1 MLLLQQEST
10 MRKAM
15 RRRGGNA
22 MKKKLTALLGCM
34 LLMNAIN
41 IEIPAS
47 AQTLS
52 SDTKQYYSE
61 WKETYLRKNPYVKD
75 ETQYYVFYGEREYAE
90 AHATVEVTVSE
101 AHGYGMLIAALMAD
115 CDSEAKDIF
124 DGMYRYYLAHP
135 SSIGPHLMAWQQSDD
150 GKALVDSNGADSA
163 TDGDL
168 DIAYALLL
176 ADTLWGS
183 SGEINYRQAAEL
195 VISDIMEYDVSHEHN
210 ILRLGDWAHDVEKND
225 KYYSA
230 TRASDFIMQYF
241 PVFYEVSG
249 DERWMQLYNNTYG
262 IINHFVEKYQTGL
275 LPDFIIEDS
284 SGEWIPAPANFLE
297 NENDGVYEY
306 NSCRVPW
313 RISTDALVGKNADAK
328 KYAETVNAFFVKET
342 GGKPGKIMAG
352 YTPDGKAVADW
363 DDLCFTAPLML
374 SAAAAGDTKWHDAVR
389 KEVLDTGVDSYFGNT
404 IAMLCLITDDG
415 CWLVPETAAAKPA
428 GDVNGDGVFNTA
440 DAVLL
445 QKWLLA
451 VPDTQLADRNAADF
465 SNDNKLNAADLSLMK
480 QALLKQTAP
489 EYVEPDERLNYF
501 NEFTVRTDGLKLY
514 RGPDESYEAVASV
527 PAGTRLYEIGTQK
540 DNDRWLFTQYDG
552 KSGWIRI
559 FQEDNQTMTIAFQ
572 TGFGKPVIYLYPEQE
587 TDVHVELE
595 LTGSELRTTYPKY
608 NDGWDV
614 TAYPDGTLVNKAD
627 GTHHR
632 YLFWDSVNSR
642 TRFDY
647 SKGFC
652 VPGSETERFLKEK
665 LTYMGLNENEMNEFI
680 VYWLPK
686 LEHNAYNLIS
696 FQGDAYTNAAKLTV
710 TPEPDSEC
718 RIFMAYVPLENPVEI
733 EPQQLE
739 PFERTG
745 FALVEWGGAEIL
757 P

>member
-1 MLLLQQEST
+1 
-10 MRKAM
+10 
-15 RRRGGNA
+15 
-22 MKKKLTALLGCM
+22 MKKKCTVLLSCM
-34 LLMNAIN
+34 LLMNTLSFQ
-41 IEIPAS
+41 IPAS

-52 SDTKQYYSE
+52 SDTTQYYSD
-61 WKETYLRKNPYVKD
+61 WKETYLRRNPYVKD
-75 ETQYYVFYGEREYAE
+75 ETQYYVFYGEKEYAQ

-101 AHGYGMLIAALMAD
+101 AHGYGMLIAALMSD
-115 CDSEAKDIF
+115 YDSEAKNIF
-124 DGMYRYYLAHP
+124 DGMYRYYQAHP
-135 SSIGPHLMAWQQSDD
+135 SSIGPHLMAWQQSDG
-150 GKALVDSNGADSA
+150 GKALIDSNGADSA

-176 ADTLWGS
+176 ADTIWGS

-195 VISDIMEYDVSHEHN
+195 VINDIMKYDVSHDDN
-210 ILRLGDWAHDVEKND
+210 ILRLGDWAYDVGKND
-225 KYYSA
+225 KYYTA

-241 PVFYEVSG
+241 PVFYKVTG
-249 DERWMQLYNNTYG
+249 DERWMQLYDNTYG

-275 LPDFIIEDS
+275 LPDFIIKDS

-313 RISTDALVGKNADAK
+313 RISTDALVGNNADAK

-374 SAAAAGDTKWHDAVR
+374 SASAAGDTKWHDAVR
-389 KEVLDTGVDSYFGNT
+389 KEVLDIGVDSYFGNT

-415 CWLVPETAAAKPA
+415 GWLVPETAANKAT
-428 GDVNGDGVFNTA
+428 GDVNGNGVFNMT
-440 DAVLL
+440 DAVLF
-445 QKWLLA
+445 QAWLLN
-451 VPDTQLADRNAADF
+451 VPNMELADWKAADF
-465 SNDNKLNAADLSLMK
+465 RNDNKLNAADLSLMK
-480 QALLKQTAP
+480 QALLQRIVSD
-489 EYVEPDERLNYF
+489 YVEPD
-501 NEFTVRTDGLKLY
+501 VRPDYPNQFLVQADSLELY
-514 RGPDESYEAVASV
+514 LGPDESYESVASV
-527 PAGTRLYEIGTQK
+527 PAGSRIYEIGYQT
-540 DNDRWLFTQYDG
+540 DNDTWMFTKYDG
-552 KSGWIRI
+552 QYGWVRVYI
-559 FQEDNQTMTIAFQ
+559 DGNKTMTGTFQ
-572 TGFGKPVIYLYPEQE
+572 GGWGKPVIYLYPEQE

-595 LTGSELRTTYPKY
+595 LTGSDLSTTYPKY
-608 NDGWDV
+608 NGGWDV

-652 VPGSETERFLKEK
+652 VAGSDTERFLKEK
-665 LTYMGLNENEMNEFI
+665 LTYMGLNEEEMNEFI

-686 LEHNAYNLIS
+686 LEHNAYNLIA
-696 FQGDAYTNAAKLTV
+696 FQSDVYTNAAKLTV
-710 TPEPDSEC
+710 TPAPDSEC
-718 RIFMAYVPLENPVEI
+718 RIFMAYVPLEEPVEI

-739 PFERTG
+739 RFERTG